1 MVRPP
6 SGLLAALYRQE
17 PEAAPSPALLRRR
30 WAIFLGLSLLL
41 MGPLLTALRRH
52 LDEWT
57 EFAADVPLPKSQW
70 RALYETSPQPCGL
83 APSASAPRCFAD
95 PANPAL
101 WGSPATREDQQRHK
115 AAVFARRG
123 EEYWIG
129 TTVSPA
135 QLHAALAREANFLVL
150 GQLRGSSRVWVDGRQ
165 MMSGRWLDNEPVVVQ
180 LPLEWLS
187 SARPLKIAVRLVRNV
202 DVNDSADALEE
213 FPRLGLA
220 TKAGAASWKRY
231 QYFWGTSRPLVFLA
245 LNFLLAWIFFA
256 VWLVDPAKT
265 EYFYIAFLAMAFA
278 LFQLRYIELFYVAE
292 NRRLVNVVGVV
303 AATVYAFA
311 GMLAGFSFARVRP
324 AIMTA
329 CLWACLASCVAA
341 PLLVS
346 DTIRLQI
353 LSGVWLGSVADA
365 GTVLGAAACFLQAF
379 RLYGNPDERAALR
392 RRIGRLA
399 LFGASLL
406 FLTLLNQINYTAIAT
421 SYVKILFGKSGPFFM
436 LLSLGLVALSEYR
449 AQHALA
455 QAMPISRFHRLH
467 PLPESVKGVLFN
479 VDLKDSEQLARLS
492 ARLGRAGDLV
502 ETCLSHMWA
511 AVSQNGGLVLQTE
524 GDALRALFPA
534 DELAHPARAAF
545 DAADAMR
552 RNLAELEG
560 RFISQ
565 GLPAQVLAGGLHFRG
580 AVVEG
585 DIRPIWQAYGGSRLA
600 GWVETGHVN
609 VFIEAARLLELER
622 QVAKAETSPGS
633 IVIAIPELRS
643 KLAAVALTG
652 RWLFERRS
660 FEGKHGQSY
669 DVAAYRT

>member
-1 MVRPP
+1 MR
-6 SGLLAALYRQE
+6 SALRGLLESVYRRE
-17 PEAAPSPALLRRR
+17 PEGTPTPALLRGR
-30 WAIFLGLSLLL
+30 WAIFLALSFLLL
-41 MGPLLTALRRH
+41 GPLFTALYRH
-52 LDEWT
+52 LTEWT
-57 EFAADVPLPKSQW
+57 EFAADLPLPKSQW
-70 RALYETSPQPCGL
+70 RALYETSPEPCGL
-83 APSASAPRCFAD
+83 APSASAPRCLAD

-101 WGSPATREDQQRHK
+101 WESPATREDQQLHK
-115 AAVFARRG
+115 RRVFERRG
-123 EEYWIG
+123 QEYWIG

-135 QLHAALAREANFLVL
+135 QLRVALSREANFLVL
-150 GQLRGSSRVWVDGRQ
+150 GQLRGSSTIWVDGRQ

-180 LPLEWLS
+180 LPLEWLAS
-187 SARPLKIAVRLVRNV
+187 PRPLKIAVRLVRNV
-202 DVNDSADALEE
+202 DINDSADALEE

-220 TKAGAASWKRY
+220 AKAGAASWKRY

-256 VWLVDPAKT
+256 VWLVDPGKT

-278 LFQLRYIELFYVAE
+278 LFQLRYVELFYVAE
-292 NRRLVNVVGVV
+292 NRRLVNAVGLIT
-303 AATVYAFA
+303 AIVYAFA
-311 GMLAGFSFARVRP
+311 GMLAGFSFARVRS
-324 AIMTA
+324 ALMTA
-329 CLWACLASCVAA
+329 SLWACFGACVVC
-341 PLLVS
+341 PLLVT
-346 DTIRLQI
+346 DTIRQQI
-353 LSGVWLGSVADA
+353 QSGLWMGSIADL
-365 GTVLGAAACFLQAF
+365 GTVLGAAACYLQAY
-379 RLYGNPDERAALR
+379 RLYANTDERAALR
-392 RRIGRLA
+392 QRIGRLV
-399 LFGASLL
+399 LFGTSLL

-449 AQHALA
+449 TQHALA

-534 DELAHPARAAF
+534 DELPDPARAAF
-545 DAADAMR
+545 LAADAMR

-565 GLPAQVLAGGLHFRG
+565 GVPSKVLAGGLHFRG

-585 DIRPIWQAYGGSRLA
+585 EIRPIWQAYGGSRLA

-622 QVAKAETSPGS
+622 QVAKDEPAPGS
-633 IVIAIPELRS
+633 VVIALPELKSR
-643 KLAAVALTG
+643 LASAGLTG
-652 RWLFERRS
+652 RWLFERRA
-660 FEGKHGQSY
+660 FEGKHAQSY